1 MNALWVCW
9 RAEWRLMAR
18 NRSLAL
24 VAATIALLTMAA
36 VWSGAGWVRFQ
47 REALTQLRDT
57 ARAQHATY
65 KRDAQAYLET
75 HDAVDAGAPQHPVSV
90 YWKRTYAWRD
100 PAPSAVLRIGQSD
113 VYPYY
118 SVFHGV
124 EEQVL
129 HYAAEIKNPVH
140 LLIGKLDASFLA
152 IYVLPLILITLV
164 YDLLS
169 AERESGRLAL
179 VQGHGTS
186 LVSWLTSRLALRWL
200 LVVGWFAVC
209 LVAALAATEPAVLAT
224 PAVLQFVGLV
234 ALYLAFW
241 GGLALAINMR
251 GWSSAVNALGLAAS
265 WIVFVFAYPTLVDSV
280 ASTVYRVPSRNQQAL
295 EDMRVRA
302 EVDADRP
309 RYLEQYLRDR
319 PELRVQAPTERRPVQ
334 VYDWYPAFLTYQ
346 IAVDELTAGTEHAIR
361 EELMARE
368 RLAAQLRYAS
378 PALVLQGAIDRL
390 AGVGVADMLAF
401 DDRVDAFRDAWLA
414 TIRGYL
420 FRNEFL
426 DVEDFDRLPAFD
438 AFAPPPIGPRWREF
452 FVDLAWLVLLCI
464 GLAWVVVRPPRRRRR
479 VPG

>member
-1 MNALWVCW
+1 M
-9 RAEWRLMAR
+9 
-18 NRSLAL
+18 
-24 VAATIALLTMAA
+24 
-36 VWSGAGWVRFQ
+36 
-47 REALTQLRDT
+47 
-57 ARAQHATY
+57 
-65 KRDAQAYLET
+65 
-75 HDAVDAGAPQHPVSV
+75 

-280 ASTVYRVPSRNQQAL
+280 ASTVYGVPSRNQQAL

-361 EELMARE
+361 EELMARG
-368 RLAAQLRYAS
+368 AARSAAPL
-378 PALVLQGAIDRL
+378 RL
-390 AGVGVADMLAF
+390 AGARPARRDRSAGWCRRGRYARVRRPGRCLSGCLARDHPGVSLQERIPRCRGLRSAARIRCIRSSAHRPPLA
-401 DDRVDAFRDAWLA
+401 RVL
-414 TIRGYL
+414 RG
-420 FRNEFL
+420 
-426 DVEDFDRLPAFD
+426 P
-438 AFAPPPIGPRWREF
+438 
-452 FVDLAWLVLLCI
+452 
-464 GLAWVVVRPPRRRRR
+464 GLAGSALHWSGLGGCTTSAPTATRTRLKSFIACCGSPVASSGRSS
-479 VPG
+479 